1 MYVIERTTWI
11 AQKRR
16 EACRHW
22 NWRPLSCCRAAR
34 RCPAGPPAVAP
45 AASASHRPGAAVRC
59 ATGGEGTAAGRP
71 PVPDGRPPSPQR
83 RQSRPMTLAPG
94 HLDTG
99 GTLTS
104 PLPAQVP
111 GSSEPPRLTDETD
124 LPGTCQGRAEA
135 PGRTRSTLRR
145 LARRARR
152 GPFLA
157 QRFDQGQDV
166 LPVLRAQL
174 VDAGDQ
180 QVPVRVAG
188 GVRPAQLVLGGAPAR
203 PGAAA

>member
-34 RCPAGPPAVAP
+34 RCPAGPAAGAP
-45 AASASHRPGAAVRC
+45 AASASHRPDPAVRC

-83 RQSRPMTLAPG
+83 RKSRPMTLAPG

-99 GTLTS
+99 RTLTS

-111 GSSEPPRLTDETD
+111 GASEPPRLTDETER
-124 LPGTCQGRAEA
+124 LGTCQDSGYDRPPSLIRRAEA
-135 PGRTRSTLRR
+135 PGRTRSALRR
-145 LARRARR
+145 LARRAR
-152 GPFLA
+152 
-157 QRFDQGQDV
+157 
-166 LPVLRAQL
+166 
-174 VDAGDQ
+174 
-180 QVPVRVAG
+180 
-188 GVRPAQLVLGGAPAR
+188 
-203 PGAAA
+203 